1 MVPKTSS
8 DKSGS
13 QIELHGGNW
22 HAGWALAYHTVSS
35 THVGEHFF
43 QTERSEIG
51 EMLYRLKYHSDRTKI
66 EPLAELAAQ
75 FLETRLFS
83 PHVAAI
89 VPVPP
94 SVERSFQP
102 VEELAVAI
110 GNKTNIPVAL
120 DYLTKVKSTPPLKG
134 LDDKKSRRRELEE
147 AFRVRDTSLS
157 NKYVLVF
164 DDLFRSGETLHQVTR
179 TLVEQGSV
187 AKVFVL
193 TLTKT
198 RKKK

>member
-1 MVPKTSS
+1 MPNIGS

-22 HAGWALAYHTVSS
+22 QAGWALAYHTISS
-35 THVGEHFF
+35 THGGEHFF
-43 QTERSEIG
+43 ETERSEIG
-51 EMLYRLKYHSDRTKI
+51 EMLYQLKYRSDRAKI

-75 FLETRLFS
+75 FIETRLFS
-83 PHVAAI
+83 PHLAAI
-89 VPVPP
+89 IPVPP

-102 VEELAVAI
+102 VRELAISI
-110 GNKTNIPVAL
+110 GNKTGIPVAL
-120 DYLTKVKSTPPLKG
+120 DHLTKLKGTPPLKG
-134 LDDKKSRRRELEE
+134 LDDKKSRRKELEE
-147 AFRVRDTSLS
+147 AFRVKDTSFS
-157 NKYVLVF
+157 DKYVLVF
-164 DDLFRSGETLHQVTR
+164 DDLFRSGETLQHVTG
-179 TLVEQGSV
+179 TLLEQGRV